1 MNDVSVT
8 DEETMVKVAV
18 EDVRSHLTDAP
29 RPRVEA
35 TVRRHVRSWN
45 RRANVSNFVAIMA
58 ARDARSELL
67 EEEARSSRDAER
79 ADADSWVTGEWW
91 TRTGDD
97 DRVAAPRP

>member
-1 MNDVSVT
+1 MDDVSTT

-18 EDVRSHLTDAP
+18 EDVRSRLTDAAP
-29 RPRVEA
+29 PRVEA

-67 EEEARSSRDAER
+67 EEETRASRDAER
-79 ADADSWVTGEWW
+79 ADADSWVTDEWW
-91 TRTGDD
+91 TRPADD
-97 DRVAAPRP
+97 DRVTAPRP

>member
-18 EDVRSHLTDAP
+18 EDVRGHLTRAP
-29 RPRVEA
+29 QPRIEA

-45 RRANVSNFVAIMA
+45 RRAKVSNFVAIMA

-67 EEEARSSRDAER
+67 DEETRASRDAER
-79 ADADSWVTGEWW
+79 ADADGWVTSEWW
-91 TRTGDD
+91 AHTGDAERAD
-97 DRVAAPRP
+97 APRP

>member
-1 MNDVSVT
+1 MDDVSAT

-18 EDVRSHLTDAP
+18 EDVRSHVTHAP

-67 EEEARSSRDAER
+67 EEESRASRDAER
-79 ADADSWVTGEWW
+79 AEDDGWVTDQWW
-91 TRTGDD
+91 TDTGGDG
-97 DRVAAPRP
+97 RVAGPRP